1 MASTNTIQFWL
12 SFNNGAERLR
22 LPVNPESIRVSSPY
36 SFNDVKISDL
46 GEYTIPGD
54 PELKTY
60 EISSLFPKEY
70 NPAYCEYA
78 SFPDPWD
85 LIQTLERW
93 RATRKPCRLTIT
105 GTPINEAVT
114 IRTFDYDAER
124 AGNVGDIYYTLTLK
138 EYKFIEFK
146 TVTIETETTQVQTEG
161 SRPNPNP
168 APTSYKV
175 VSGDS
180 LSAIAA
186 KLSSKGVN
194 ISWNDLYNANK
205 ATIGKNP
212 NLIYPGQELVIPN

>member
-1 MASTNTIQFWL
+1 MSSIQFWL
-12 SFNNGAERLR
+12 SFDNGAERLR
-22 LPVNPESIRVSSPY
+22 LPVNPASISVRTSQQY
-36 SFNDVKISDL
+36 NDVNVSQL
-46 GEYTIPGD
+46 GEVTVFGD
-54 PELKTY
+54 ENLA
-60 EISSLFPKEY
+60 EFEFSSFFPTEY
-70 NPAYCEYA
+70 SPVYCEYA
-78 SFPDPWD
+78 DIPAPWD
-85 LIQTLERW
+85 IVRKLETWQKSKEPCQLI
-93 RATRKPCRLTIT
+93 IT
-105 GTPINEAVT
+105 GTPINTPVT
-114 IRTFDYDAER
+114 IRSFDYDAER

-146 TVTIETETTQVQTEG
+146 TVTIEAEATQVQTEE